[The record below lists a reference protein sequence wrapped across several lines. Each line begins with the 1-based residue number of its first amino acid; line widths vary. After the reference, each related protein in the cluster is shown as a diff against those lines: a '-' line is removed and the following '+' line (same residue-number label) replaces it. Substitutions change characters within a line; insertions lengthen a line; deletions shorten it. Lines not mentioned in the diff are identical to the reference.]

1 MLNFYLL
8 NYFIHNSLVD
18 SVTFLY
24 PLKTSESHRF
34 SDVFRGYRNIGDIG
48 LKRVNKRGSLSLTIS
63 GFFQSNFFQLD
74 SGHIIKNRLCGLL
87 LFTGS
92 IDQLAF
98 HTECCEYE
106 PSFRWCSQD
115 RLQFGNCLL
124 KCVISYVIASTYA
137 IGKN

>member
-1 MLNFYLL
+1 MWFSILLSLLKTFYWGKDLVQKRFYLISFL
-8 NYFIHNSLVD
+8 SNNIQHLIRG
-18 SVTFLY
+18 VTFLY

-98 HTECCEYE
+98 HTECCEYK
-106 PSFRWCSQD
+106 PSFRWCS
-115 RLQFGNCLL
+115 
-124 KCVISYVIASTYA
+124 
-137 IGKN
+137 